1 MKIGQVI
8 REIRESHKATLEEI
22 ALAADTNASNLSRIE
37 RGTQG
42 YSPETL
48 ERIATALGVTV
59 SELHRRMETSV
70 QSADKSGACVV
81 GHKPVELDLAL
92 TSTKYSALTPDHRE
106 LVDEFMTLLLRR
118 QRVKN
123 LGLRCTSVSLVSLW
137 RIPNA
142 LSHLLAAFGNSTC
155 MLQK

>member
-8 REIRESHKATLEEI
+8 REIREAHKATLEEI

-48 ERIATALGVTV
+48 ERIAYALGVTV
-59 SELHRRMETSV
+59 SELHRRMETAE
-70 QSADKSGACVV
+70 QNAPKSADGTAVQN
-81 GHKPVELDLAL
+81 HPELDPLM
-92 TSTKYSALTPDHRE
+92 TSSKYSALTPDHRG

-118 QRVKN
+118 QRGK
-123 LGLRCTSVSLVSLW
+123 
-137 RIPNA
+137 
-142 LSHLLAAFGNSTC
+142 
-155 MLQK
+155 KD

>member
-8 REIRESHKATLEEI
+8 REIREAHKATLEEI

-37 RGTQG
+37 RGAQG

-59 SELHRRMETSV
+59 SELHRRMETAS
-70 QSADKSGACVV
+70 QSAGKSGGSTA
-81 GHKPVELDLAL
+81 GAQHPELDPAMI
-92 TSTKYSALTPDHRE
+92 SSKYSALTPDHRE

-118 QRVKN
+118 QRGKN
-123 LGLRCTSVSLVSLW
+123 
-137 RIPNA
+137 A
-142 LSHLLAAFGNSTC
+142 
-155 MLQK
+155 

>member
-8 REIRESHKATLEEI
+8 REIREAHKATLEEI

-59 SELHRRMETSV
+59 SELHRRMETS
-70 QSADKSGACVV
+70 SSGDKFGGCIA
-81 GHKPVELDLAL
+81 GQKHQELDVAN
-92 TSTKYSALTPDHRE
+92 TSSKYSALTQDHRE
-106 LVDEFMTLLLRR
+106 LVDEFMTMLLRR
-118 QRVKN
+118 QRSKH
-123 LGLRCTSVSLVSLW
+123 
-137 RIPNA
+137 A
-142 LSHLLAAFGNSTC
+142 
-155 MLQK
+155 

>member
-1 MKIGQVI
+1 MKIGQII
-8 REIRESHKATLEEI
+8 REIREAHKATLEEI

-59 SELHRRMETSV
+59 SELHRRMETAS
-70 QSADKSGACVV
+70 QSTG
-81 GHKPVELDLAL
+81 KPTDGIAGQNHSELDPAI
-92 TSTKYSALTPDHRE
+92 TSSKYSALTPDHRE

-118 QRVKN
+118 QRVKK
-123 LGLRCTSVSLVSLW
+123 
-137 RIPNA
+137 A
-142 LSHLLAAFGNSTC
+142 
-155 MLQK
+155 

>member
-8 REIRESHKATLEEI
+8 REIREAHKATLEEI

-48 ERIATALGVTV
+48 ERIAYALGVTV
-59 SELHRRMETSV
+59 SELHRRMETAE
-70 QSADKSGACVV
+70 QNAPKSADGTFVRNN
-81 GHKPVELDLAL
+81 PELDPLM
-92 TSTKYSALTPDHRE
+92 TSSKYSALTPDHRG

-118 QRVKN
+118 QRGK
-123 LGLRCTSVSLVSLW
+123 
-137 RIPNA
+137 
-142 LSHLLAAFGNSTC
+142 
-155 MLQK
+155 KD

>member
-8 REIRESHKATLEEI
+8 REIREAHKATLEEI

-59 SELHRRMETSV
+59 SELHRRMETAEQKAGESLLT
-70 QSADKSGACVV
+70 AT
-81 GHKPVELDLAL
+81 LAKITRNL
-92 TSTKYSALTPDHRE
+92 I
-106 LVDEFMTLLLRR
+106 LR
-118 QRVKN
+118 
-123 LGLRCTSVSLVSLW
+123 
-137 RIPNA
+137 
-142 LSHLLAAFGNSTC
+142 
-155 MLQK
+155 